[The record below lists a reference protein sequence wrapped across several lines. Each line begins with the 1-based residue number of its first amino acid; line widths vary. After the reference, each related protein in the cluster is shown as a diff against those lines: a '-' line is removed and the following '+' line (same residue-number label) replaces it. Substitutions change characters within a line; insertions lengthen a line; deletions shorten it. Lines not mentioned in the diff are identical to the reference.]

1 MSQPLAPG
9 AFAKAL
15 QDKRRGDRKRRWV
28 LWGSIVGAV
37 VLIGAAIY
45 LFGFSPVFATHNVQ
59 VNGTSLLTED
69 EVREAAQVQ
78 LELPVLREDTGAI
91 AERVRQLKPVRD
103 VAVGR
108 ALPDTIVINVTERT
122 LSYQVKEKDSVSWV
136 DTEGVIYN
144 TSAAGS
150 DGVIQVSAQRRRP
163 VAARHR
169 HGRCEPARRR
179 QGRHRVLQRQGRR
192 PDLVQAERRPGGR
205 VGQRGGIRAQGPGA
219 FGAAFGGGERVRR
232 VRAARPDHAQV
243 VPHRRTLNPG
253 K

>member
-150 DGVIQVSAQRRRP
+150 DGVIQVSAPNADDRLRRDIATV
-163 VAARHR
+163 VAN
-169 HGRCEPARRR
+169 
-179 QGRHRVLQRQGRR
+179 L
-192 PDLVQAERRPGGR
+192 PDGVKADIESFSAKAVDRISFKLSGGR
-205 VGQRGGIRAQGPGA
+205 EVVWGSAEESELKGQVLSALLSVEASVYDVSAPRDPITR
-219 FGAAFGGGERVRR
+219 
-232 VRAARPDHAQV
+232 
-243 VPHRRTLNPG
+243 

>member
-144 TSAAGS
+144 TSPAGS
-150 DGVIQVSAQRRRP
+150 DGVIQVSAPNADDRLRRDIATV
-163 VAARHR
+163 VAN
-169 HGRCEPARRR
+169 
-179 QGRHRVLQRQGRR
+179 L
-192 PDLVQAERRPGGR
+192 PDGVKADIESFSAKAVDRISFKLSGGR
-205 VGQRGGIRAQGPGA
+205 EVVWGSAEESELKGQVLSALLSVEASVYDVSAPRDPITR
-219 FGAAFGGGERVRR
+219 
-232 VRAARPDHAQV
+232 
-243 VPHRRTLNPG
+243 

>member
-15 QDKRRGDRKRRWV
+15 QDRRRGDRKRRWI

-45 LFGFSPVFATHNVQ
+45 LLGFSPVFATHNVQ

-122 LSYQVKEKDSVSWV
+122 LSYQVKEKGSVSWV

-144 TSAAGS
+144 TSSAGS
-150 DGVIQVSAQRRRP
+150 DGVIQVSAPDADDRLRRDIATV
-163 VAARHR
+163 VANLPGNVKGDIESFSAKAVDRISFTLSGDR
-169 HGRCEPARRR
+169 EVVWGSAEESELKG
-179 QGRHRVLQRQGRR
+179 QVLSALLSVEASVYDVSAPRDPITR
-192 PDLVQAERRPGGR
+192 
-205 VGQRGGIRAQGPGA
+205 
-219 FGAAFGGGERVRR
+219 
-232 VRAARPDHAQV
+232 
-243 VPHRRTLNPG
+243 

>member
-37 VLIGAAIY
+37 LLIGAAIY

-150 DGVIQVSAQRRRP
+150 DGVIQVSAPNADDRLRRDIATV
-163 VAARHR
+163 VAN
-169 HGRCEPARRR
+169 
-179 QGRHRVLQRQGRR
+179 L
-192 PDLVQAERRPGGR
+192 PDGVKADIESFSAKAVDRISFKLSGGR
-205 VGQRGGIRAQGPGA
+205 EVVWGSAEESELKGQVLSALLSVEASVYDVSAPRDPITR
-219 FGAAFGGGERVRR
+219 
-232 VRAARPDHAQV
+232 
-243 VPHRRTLNPG
+243 

>member
-122 LSYQVKEKDSVSWV
+122 LSYQVKEKGSVSWV

-150 DGVIQVSAQRRRP
+150 DGVIQVSAPNADDRLRRDIATV
-163 VAARHR
+163 VAN
-169 HGRCEPARRR
+169 
-179 QGRHRVLQRQGRR
+179 L
-192 PDLVQAERRPGGR
+192 PDGVKADIESFSAKAVDRISFKLSGGR
-205 VGQRGGIRAQGPGA
+205 EVVWGSAEESELKGQVLSALLSVEASVYDVSAPRDPITR
-219 FGAAFGGGERVRR
+219 
-232 VRAARPDHAQV
+232 
-243 VPHRRTLNPG
+243 